1 MHNRCDEDEDALESV
16 VVVVRCWGCSAMLQ
30 PPPPSSSSSSI
41 ENKNASSSS
50 SHHRRSES
58 AKRNPYSKFLC
69 GHCGAINSV
78 AQARE
83 FGERK
88 NKNERKNRCSCER
101 YCLVLP
107 ARCCARTMGRILIPT
122 VVSLVYFLV
131 SRTYAVS
138 IPKLTTER
146 EVILSGEMERTAMDW
161 AMCFALRGALM
172 LACANIYWNYA
183 SSIFSPPKSIRRLR
197 EDGEGSEGENDGED
211 VESGRSRNASSSSS
225 SNSNSSSS
233 NNRNGI
239 MPLPWCQQQQYE
251 NLEVDTRE
259 TDVETGGT
267 ETRHPTTVVPRD
279 SFRNCA
285 YCIKCDDVKP
295 FGTSHCSTCNKCIV
309 DLDHHCPF
317 LQNCVGKHNVRAF
330 TCFCLWCS
338 LGCALAFVVA
348 ILLPF
353 TSQRATF
360 MKPYEKIMSGTDKY
374 SNYGKN
380 AYEHIGHFPTSTGA
394 LIQYCSFALKYVSAC
409 EDTWIGTWSIVVVAT
424 ATIAPLTFGLFY
436 QTYMAV
442 KRGEFYVASLKAKR
456 EREERGGS
464 FSPKSMARD
473 AAGLSTHI
481 EEARVRAVFERTKG
495 EHWVFWFLFPR
506 VSRTGRL
513 GRRKG
518 GSHKVQ

>member
-1 MHNRCDEDEDALESV
+1 MQNRCDQDGDALESV
-16 VVVVRCWGCSAMLQ
+16 VVVVRCWGCSAKLQ
-30 PPPPSSSSSSI
+30 PPPPSCSSSSI

-50 SHHRRSES
+50 HNRRSEIS

-83 FGERK
+83 FGERE

-131 SRTYAVS
+131 SRTYAMS

-197 EDGEGSEGENDGED
+197 EDGEGSEGESDGED

-225 SNSNSSSS
+225 SNDNNM

-239 MPLPWCQQQQYE
+239 MPLPWCQQQQQYE
-251 NLEVDTRE
+251 NLEVDAQE

-267 ETRHPTTVVPRD
+267 
-279 SFRNCA
+279 
-285 YCIKCDDVKP
+285 
-295 FGTSHCSTCNKCIV
+295 
-309 DLDHHCPF
+309 
-317 LQNCVGKHNVRAF
+317 
-330 TCFCLWCS
+330 
-338 LGCALAFVVA
+338 
-348 ILLPF
+348 
-353 TSQRATF
+353 
-360 MKPYEKIMSGTDKY
+360 
-374 SNYGKN
+374 
-380 AYEHIGHFPTSTGA
+380 
-394 LIQYCSFALKYVSAC
+394 
-409 EDTWIGTWSIVVVAT
+409 
-424 ATIAPLTFGLFY
+424 
-436 QTYMAV
+436 
-442 KRGEFYVASLKAKR
+442 
-456 EREERGGS
+456 
-464 FSPKSMARD
+464 
-473 AAGLSTHI
+473 
-481 EEARVRAVFERTKG
+481 
-495 EHWVFWFLFPR
+495 
-506 VSRTGRL
+506 
-513 GRRKG
+513 
-518 GSHKVQ
+518 